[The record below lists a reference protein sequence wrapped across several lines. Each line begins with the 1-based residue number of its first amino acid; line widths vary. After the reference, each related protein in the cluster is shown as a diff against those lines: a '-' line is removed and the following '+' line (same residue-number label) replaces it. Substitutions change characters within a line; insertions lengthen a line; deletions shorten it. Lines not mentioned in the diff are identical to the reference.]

1 MGRAAWQLLLH
12 GWTIADVTYY
22 TTEIPQYMLIELIRG
37 LGPDVEH
44 IAAASTYTLLLLA
57 AGLLARGRSTGREGL
72 IRFAV
77 AAGIMIAP
85 QFGNAT
91 HLLLSQPDHLGTQLP
106 LLLAFL
112 LLDRAPRRW
121 YVPVAVGAILT
132 LVVIADQVAMLTAAV
147 PLAIVCGARALLGVV
162 WNRKSLASQWYEL
175 SLVAVAVLSYAAA
188 KLAVRLII
196 HLHGF
201 QVLPLATKRT
211 PIADIGQHIV
221 LTVDGILNVF
231 AADFLHLSKSSLLG
245 PSLGGLPM
253 AAGIALAAVH
263 LVGVALA
270 VWGFFRAFRYFFDP
284 SDLVSPVLATAIVV
298 NVAAYVLSIVPVT
311 LFDTREIVAVLPFGA
326 VLAGRMVPGTLTRL
340 PRRLKPAL
348 AWVSVGVLACY
359 MAGLGYGTAHRPVA
373 DFDQAIVPW
382 LEAHH
387 LTTGLGTYFEANLIT
402 MDSGGRVAVRTVSW
416 QFTRDVPRRYESKAD
431 WYDPRQSYANFIV
444 TNTADNTQ
452 QPRREPSPQ
461 FPDPPPGHRGPARGS
476 ARACLPLQDVHHHG
490 LEPQSPRR
498 PGQNA
503 IDLAWQ
509 DPLSRQVHL
518 SGLPVGGDVLRLGK
532 LQQPVVGTLAADAG
546 LLHPAERRGRVGD
559 QAAIQPDHAR
569 LERFGDPQPAAQV
582 ARVDVGHQAELR
594 RVRPPDRVRLVGEP
608 HHRRY
613 RAEDLGVQD
622 RGLRGHPVEQRRLV
636 EEAAPV
642 RLAAPGHHRGAV
654 GDVAPSTSSATL
666 DLVSSLT
673 SGPSS
678 VSSSRPGP
686 TFNAARRAANV
697 LVNSSATAS
706 CT

>member
-1 MGRAAWQLLLH
+1 VTGATVAGLALFLCFLRLSWTYPAGSDGADQALQAWDVLHGNLLLH

-106 LLLAFL
+106 LLLTFL

-132 LVVIADQVAMLTAAV
+132 LVVIADQVAMLTSAV

-162 WNRKSLASQWYEL
+162 RHRKSLASQWYEL

-221 LTVDGILNVF
+221 LTVEGILNVF
-231 AADFLHLSKSSLLG
+231 AADFLHLSKYSLLG

-284 SDLVSPVLATAIVV
+284 SDLVSPVLATAIVI
-298 NVAAYVLSIVPVT
+298 NVAAYVLSVVPVT

-452 QPRREPSPQ
+452 N
-461 FPDPPPGHRGPARGS
+461 PDG
-476 ARACLPLQDVHHHG
+476 
-490 LEPQSPRR
+490 SPRR
-498 PGQNA
+498 NSLIPLPA
-503 IDLAWQ
+503 I
-509 DPLSRQVHL
+509 
-518 SGLPVGGDVLRLGK
+518 
-532 LQQPVVGTLAADAG
+532 AALHAG
-546 LLHPAERRGRVGD
+546 PPAHVYHYKTFTIMVWNHNLLD
-559 QAAIQPDHAR
+559 
-569 LERFGDPQPAAQV
+569 
-582 ARVDVGHQAELR
+582 
-594 RVRPPDRVRLVGEP
+594 
-608 HHRRY
+608 
-613 RAEDLGVQD
+613 DLG
-622 RGLRGHPVEQRRLV
+622 RT
-636 EEAAPV
+636 
-642 RLAAPGHHRGAV
+642 
-654 GDVAPSTSSATL
+654 PSTL
-666 DLVSSLT
+666 
-673 SGPSS
+673 
-678 VSSSRPGP
+678 PGKIP
-686 TFNAARRAANV
+686 CHV
-697 LVNSSATAS
+697 K